1 MIVNAE
7 MISRDTF
14 RSHVWLFEIECSKK
28 RKEREKRKLG
38 ISKKTLDRKEE
49 KFRER

>member
-28 RKEREKRKLG
+28 REEREKRKVG
-38 ISKKTLDRKEE
+38 ISKKNVRSKRG
-49 KFRER
+49 KI